1 MLPQPNKEILQA
13 LGQNL
18 AWKERP
24 DLAAK
29 QTFAETRRSARRQLD
44 SEFYIG

>member
-1 MLPQPNKEILQA
+1 MSDDYGTTA
-13 LGQNL
+13 YG
-18 AWKERP
+18 
-24 DLAAK
+24 AK